1 MYQGSYETQP
11 EILMNFAQA
20 LTLPA
25 TMNDEAATANEEGR
39 KVIKAGTP
47 LGGADKDFRRNAGVI
62 LTPPVTDATKVQ
74 AIAMHNVDITDGPP
88 KAATVIKRGG
98 DIAYDNMAEDVQ
110 ALFTDEIQ
118 KALTHIIL
126 V

>member
-1 MYQGSYETQP
+1 MYHGSYETQP

-47 LGGADKDFRRNAGVI
+47 LGADKDFRRNAGVI
-62 LTPPVTDATKVQ
+62 LTPVTDATKVQ
-74 AIAMHNVDITDGPP
+74 AIAMHNVDITDGP
-88 KAATVIKRGG
+88 KAATVIKRG

>member
-47 LGGADKDFRRNAGVI
+47 LGQIKTFV
-62 LTPPVTDATKVQ
+62 VTQ
-74 AIAMHNVDITDGPP
+74 
-88 KAATVIKRGG
+88 
-98 DIAYDNMAEDVQ
+98 E
-110 ALFTDEIQ
+110 LF
-118 KALTHIIL
+118 
-126 V
+126 